1 MRVYKGETF
10 ADAYETALK
19 DVLNN
24 PQYETSPRGMSIKEV
39 TGSSIVIEDPE
50 CCLYENNRRSS
61 QLKYIAAELLW
72 YFSGRNDAK
81 FISKF
86 AKFWE
91 NIQNDDGTV
100 NSAYGNLIFNEFND
114 EGYNQWYWA
123 YESLV
128 KDKDSRQAVLHFN
141 TPKHQFSG
149 NKDFVCTLY
158 GIFHIRDNR
167 LNFTVHMRSNDL
179 VLGTPTDVAFFCLLQ
194 QQMVQHLKPIYPNLT
209 IGTYTHN
216 VDSLHIYEKH
226 FQLVNEMLSEK
237 FTPLTYPS
245 LDISLVNINGASVRD
260 VNEMINKIEYGET
273 FDFGYESNF
282 MDWIND
288 RLHEHDL

>member
-10 ADAYETALK
+10 ADVYKTALK

-24 PQYETSPRGMSIKEV
+24 PQYESSPRDMSIKEV
-39 TGSSIVIEDPE
+39 TGASLIIQDPE
-50 CCLYENNRRSS
+50 CCLYENKRRSS
-61 QLKYIAAELLW
+61 QFKYIAAELLW
-72 YFSGRNDAK
+72 YFSGRDDAD
-81 FISKF
+81 FISRF

-91 NIQNDDGTV
+91 TLKNDDGTV

-128 KDKDSRQAVLHFN
+128 NDKDSRQAVLHFN
-141 TPKHQFSG
+141 TPKHQFFG

-158 GIFHIRDNR
+158 GIFQIRNNR

-179 VLGTPTDVAFFCLLQ
+179 ILGTPTDIAFFCLLQ
-194 QQMVQHLKPIYPNLT
+194 QQMLRLLLPIYPNLKL
-209 IGTYTHN
+209 GTYTHN
-216 VDSLHIYEKH
+216 TDSLHIYERH
-226 FQLVNEMLSEK
+226 FQLVNEMLSEV
-237 FTPLTYPS
+237 FIPLTYPQ
-245 LDISLVNINGASVRD
+245 LDIDLVNINGASAKIVD
-260 VNEMINKIEYGET
+260 EMINKIENENILNIVH
-273 FDFGYESNF
+273 ESNF

-288 RLHEHDL
+288 RLNE